1 MSEDTEIPTDLRY
14 TPDHEWV
21 RQENGSLTVGI
32 TAFATSQLGDV
43 VFVELPAPGTKV
55 IAKQPFGVVESVK
68 SVSDLF
74 APLSGEVCAV
84 NHELETAPERVNE
97 SPYNDGWMIRIRPDN
112 AQELDTLLQAND
124 YADWLK
130 QSEGAH

>member
-32 TAFATSQLGDV
+32 TAFAASQLGDV

-55 IAKQPFGVVESVK
+55 TAKQPFGVVESVK

-74 APLSGEVCAV
+74 APVSGQVTQINAALV
-84 NHELETAPERVNE
+84 E
-97 SPYNDGWMIRIRPDN
+97 SPETVNDAPYTQGWMIQIQPDDPQAIN
-112 AQELDTLLQAND
+112 TLLDAQGYRAQ
-124 YADWLK
+124 L
-130 QSEGAH
+130 HHH